1 MSSLKSKFS
10 LCLSAEGM
18 HKKICLASGNGNLLL
33 WQPVQH
39 SIRAGLSVQNNPL
52 KKTDGACL
60 ERSGGIS
67 RVIQLQGAS
76 KEITKEEMGRA
87 ASILTCSQT
96 HIFHT
101 PIFYPPFPVSKRLH
115 HKLI

>member
-1 MSSLKSKFS
+1 MAA
-10 LCLSAEGM
+10 SAALDQSWTFCAKYST
-18 HKKICLASGNGNLLL
+18 KK
-33 WQPVQH
+33 
-39 SIRAGLSVQNNPL
+39 
-52 KKTDGACL
+52 KKDDPCL
-60 ERSGGIS
+60 ERSGGIA

-101 PIFYPPFPVSKRLH
+101 LIFYPPFPVFK
-115 HKLI
+115 